1 MQEKAAPMSNQLLKY
16 QELPLFLDMGKI
28 KNPISPNSFVKQ
40 QELAKKS
47 RITNGLGHMQ
57 EKEVAMSKLTLVIS

>member
-40 QELAKKS
+40 QELAWYYSVK
-47 RITNGLGHMQ
+47 IDM
-57 EKEVAMSKLTLVIS
+57 